1 MFLQFKRGGA
11 IDKMDKQTEKYS
23 DPDEEETKRTV
34 LDEEKENNW
43 RNIVDESNEAVDY
56 GEKYL
61 VHSNRSR
68 LYFLPFISAKQ

>member
-34 LDEEKENNW
+34 LDEEKENN
-43 RNIVDESNEAVDY
+43 
-56 GEKYL
+56 
-61 VHSNRSR
+61 
-68 LYFLPFISAKQ
+68 